1 MFILCQASSPVV
13 FILWTYYRGW
23 VVRDAQNNGNEQRQ
37 VHKEFMGKLFVG
49 EIPLKLGDERAL
61 QAKAML
67 VLVVVGGSWGG
78 LASRKVRQAGRSGTA
93 VDYEMQQQRVH

>member
-1 MFILCQASSPVV
+1 M
-13 FILWTYYRGW
+13 
-23 VVRDAQNNGNEQRQ
+23 VRDAQNGNEQRQ

-78 LASRKVRQAGRSGTA
+78 VASRKVRQAGRSGTA